1 MNTPR
6 IFGNFGD
13 KCEYWEIRIC
23 RSLLCIYIDVLKLSF
38 ITERSLENSND
49 LGNLSMRIKSNFYKS
64 RKIFIIEIKIESH
77 SP

>member
-6 IFGNFGD
+6 IFDNFGD
-13 KCEYWEIRIC
+13 KCEYWENRTC
-23 RSLLCIYIDVLKLSF
+23 HSLLYIYIDVLKLSF